1 MDQNPIAMTLTTAGI
16 ATGAALL
23 APVVAPVAAPAMHG
37 IAGIAIV
44 GLGVYA
50 SGSAVMNATTFLN
63 EKANELLKDGAAAAG
78 LINNF
83 IFTKPKPKVQ
93 PKEVP
98 FKW

>member
-1 MDQNPIAMTLTTAGI
+1 MDQNPITLTLTTAGI

-23 APVVAPVAAPAMHG
+23 APVAAPAMHG
-37 IAGIAIV
+37 IAGIAVV
-44 GLGVYA
+44 GFGVYA
-50 SGSAVMNATTFLN
+50 SGSAVMSATTFLN
-63 EKANELLKDGAAAAG
+63 EKANELLKDGASATR

-83 IFTKPKPKVQ
+83 IFTKPRPRAQ

>member
-1 MDQNPIAMTLTTAGI
+1 MDQNPITMTLTTAGI
-16 ATGAALL
+16 ATGTVLL
-23 APVVAPVAAPAMHG
+23 APVAAPAMHG
-37 IAGIAIV
+37 IAGIAVV

-63 EKANELLKDGAAAAG
+63 EKANELLKDGAAVAG

-93 PKEVP
+93 QKEIP

>member
-23 APVVAPVAAPAMHG
+23 APVAAPAMHG
-37 IAGIAIV
+37 IAGIAVV
-44 GLGVYA
+44 GFGVYA
-50 SGSAVMNATTFLN
+50 SGSVVMNATSFLN
-63 EKANELLKDGAAAAG
+63 EKANELLNDGAAAAS

-93 PKEVP
+93 PKVVP
-98 FKW
+98 FRW